1 METKSMEDIIFI
13 EADARGLDLIQP
25 LWEKLNQYHRQQKSD
40 FQEHYENFTFP
51 ERSETLLKK
60 SIGGEM
66 HIGLLKDNESEIMLA
81 YCITT
86 ISPEREGEIDSIYV
100 LEKYRGRGFG
110 DKLIKR
116 SLEWM
121 DEKGVK
127 KKTVRVSAS
136 NQKAV
141 SFYERYGF
149 RPRSLMLEQVS

>member
-1 METKSMEDIIFI
+1 MEDIIFI
-13 EADARGLDLIQP
+13 EADARDLDLIQP
-25 LWEKLNQYHRQQKSD
+25 LWEKLNQHHRQQKSD
-40 FQEHYENFTFP
+40 FQEHYEKFTFS
-51 ERSETLLKK
+51 ERSKTLLKK
-60 SIGGEM
+60 SLGGEM
-66 HIGLLKDNESEIMLA
+66 HIGMFKDKESESMLA

-86 ISPEREGEIDSIYV
+86 ISEDREGEIDSIYV

-110 DKLIKR
+110 DMLIKR

-121 DEKGVK
+121 DEKGVN
-127 KKTVRVSAS
+127 KKTVRVSAG

>member
-1 METKSMEDIIFI
+1 MEDIIFI
-13 EADARGLDLIQP
+13 EADARDLNLIQP
-25 LWEKLNQYHRQQKSD
+25 LWEKLNQHHRHQKSD

-51 ERSETLLKK
+51 ERSKTLLKK
-60 SIGGEM
+60 SLSGEM
-66 HIGLLKDNESEIMLA
+66 HIGMLKDKKSGIILA

-86 ISPEREGEIDSIYV
+86 ISADREGEIDSIYV

-110 DKLIKR
+110 DMLIKR

-127 KKTVRVSAS
+127 KKTVRVSAG

-149 RPRSLMLEQVS
+149 RPRSLMLEQVI